1 MGDRNCH
8 RIHCRLGARTG
19 GLLLLVHMRL
29 ASGSRENRS
38 EWNWIM
44 NNLLKLILPITIVL
58 MPAATQARDVVPDD
72 GNELL
77 GFCTSS
83 DAWERGTCFG
93 YIRGSD
99 ATLSL
104 WALST
109 KAKPYCAPAG
119 VTVGQVKDVV
129 VSYITRHA
137 ATRNDSA
144 PLLILKAQIEAWPCN
159 PT

>member
-1 MGDRNCH
+1 
-8 RIHCRLGARTG
+8 
-19 GLLLLVHMRL
+19 
-29 ASGSRENRS
+29 
-38 EWNWIM
+38 M
-44 NNLLKLILPITIVL
+44 NNLLKLILPIAIVL

-83 DAWERGTCFG
+83 DEWDRGVCFG
-93 YIRGSD
+93 YIRGAD
-99 ATLSL
+99 ATLTL
-104 WALST
+104 WALSN

-129 VSYITRHA
+129 ISYITRHP

-144 PLLILKAQIEAWPCN
+144 PLLVVKAQMESWPCN